1 MLSTWHIFIV
11 LLIVLVVFGAGKL
24 PKVMEDIG
32 RGVKGFKR
40 VMESDDEP
48 ATAKPQQIQPQAQP
62 QPQPSH
68 PQPAQ
73 TAATIE
79 GEVKKETKT

>member
-40 VMESDDEP
+40 VMEEDEP
-48 ATAKPQQIQPQAQP
+48 QAAKPP
-62 QPQPSH
+62 QPQTP
-68 PQPAQ
+68 PQPS
-73 TAATIE
+73 AATIE